1 MPFPLTLDCLSEAV
15 QLTKN
20 DDEDKYK
27 YRDYGMGFDSRS
39 EISLPEG
46 SIGKNVIIFGVDMSS
61 SVHIDNKKKD
71 IQFLIKVRRKD
82 KVILRYQKKLNIQL
96 IFQYQIETLSLHFNG
111 SNSFLLVN
119 ATKIYII
126 SRQMILK

>member
-1 MPFPLTLDCLSEAV
+1 
-15 QLTKN
+15 
-20 DDEDKYK
+20 
-27 YRDYGMGFDSRS
+27 MGFDSRS
-39 EISLPEG
+39 EISLPDG

-71 IQFLIKVRRKD
+71 IQFLIKVKPKD
-82 KVILRYQKKLNIQL
+82 KMILCYQKKLNIQL
-96 IFQYQIETLSLHFNG
+96 IFQYQIETLSLYFNG

-119 ATKIYII
+119 ATKIYIS